1 MLFAAVLLTAC
12 TVKNTGLGTAT
23 LYLSPDT
30 KEITVQAVTADGS
43 AVQVEGCT
51 VTEFPSGEGT
61 FLTPTGTKVVLKGV
75 LTELDCSGNR
85 LTSLD
90 IRGLTALRELSCD
103 INQLTSLDVRGLT
116 ALKYLF
122 CGNNQLTSLD
132 IQGLT
137 ALQELYCNSN
147 QLTSLDVR
155 GLTALKYL
163 FCGDNQ
169 LTSLDIQGLTALQ
182 ELDCSGNQLTSLDM
196 QGLTA
201 LQSLLCNRNKL
212 TSLDVR
218 EVPALK
224 ILNCHS
230 NRFEED
236 SLIRILNALPDR
248 KAENAE
254 DAGLA
259 LVYTEDYN
267 RLKINSADFTAS
279 VALKAAF
286 KTAAAKNWKLYK
298 RTVEGNGEEIKLT
311 GNE

>member
-1 MLFAAVLLTAC
+1 MLFASVLLTAC

-23 LYLSPDT
+23 LYISPDT

-90 IRGLTALRELSCD
+90 IQGLTALRELSCD

-122 CGNNQLTSLD
+122 CGN
-132 IQGLT
+132 
-137 ALQELYCNSN
+137 
-147 QLTSLDVR
+147 
-155 GLTALKYL
+155 
-163 FCGDNQ
+163 NQ

-248 KAENAE
+248 KADNAE